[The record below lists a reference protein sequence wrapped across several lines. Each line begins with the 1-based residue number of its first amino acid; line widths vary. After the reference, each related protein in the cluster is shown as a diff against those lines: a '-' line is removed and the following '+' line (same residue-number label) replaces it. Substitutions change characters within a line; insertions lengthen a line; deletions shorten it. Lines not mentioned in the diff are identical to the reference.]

1 VTTWADLDT
10 WGAWSSWPLT
20 VDTGATWGDWN
31 LWGDLETWFDPT
43 GTYTGPTV
51 ADLSPV
57 DLAAPTIRPL
67 ERITASMLP
76 VASVKSSMRAL
87 TLGDTASVGPASVG
101 ASALTLAPESL
112 APTSRVVG
120 ITSVSPTVSG
130 FTLLLTPADLPTVG
144 IPVFAGAGTPDHPG
158 PYLWI
163 VDADTI
169 YYEDGT

>member
-1 VTTWADLDT
+1 VSTWGDLTT

-20 VDTGATWGDWN
+20 TSSVTWGD
-31 LWGDLETWFDPT
+31 LDRWGDLVTWFDPSGSWT
-43 GTYTGPTV
+43 PPTV

-57 DLAAPTIRPL
+57 EFAAPTITPL
-67 ERITASMLP
+67 SRIPSSMLP
-76 VASVKSSMRAL
+76 LEAVRSSMRSL
-87 TLGDTASVGPASVG
+87 PVGTVASVGPAS
-101 ASALTLAPESL
+101 ASAAGITVAAESL
-112 APTSRVVG
+112 APASRVVA

-130 FTLLLTPADLPTVG
+130 FSVLLTAADLPTVG
-144 IPVFAGAGTPDHPG
+144 IPVFAGAETPDHSG